1 MNKTLNAKEVKKL
14 ILNVYLKLKTGD
26 LTAEQATK
34 EVNILNSLL
43 KAVEVAEIEQR
54 LQRIEQQ
61 LNIE

>member
-1 MNKTLNAKEVKKL
+1 MNTILNAKEVKKL

>member
-1 MNKTLNAKEVKKL
+1 MNTILNAKEVKKL
-14 ILNVYLKLKTGD
+14 ILSVYLKLKTGD